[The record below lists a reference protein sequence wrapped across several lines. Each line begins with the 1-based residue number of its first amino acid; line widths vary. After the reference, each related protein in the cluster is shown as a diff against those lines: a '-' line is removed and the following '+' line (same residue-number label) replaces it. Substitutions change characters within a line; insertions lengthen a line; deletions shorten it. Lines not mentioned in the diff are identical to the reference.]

1 MVDCPD
7 RPCPV
12 CKGPM
17 AEQKESA
24 CSGRCRAAL
33 SRRKRAEA
41 QEERERQAVDR
52 ALADRDQRL
61 QRLVETLAREVG
73 FRVEDME

>member
-1 MVDCPD
+1 MVGYPD
-7 RPCPV
+7 HPCPV

-33 SRRKRAEA
+33 SRRMRAEA
-41 QEERERQAVDR
+41 QEERERRMQALLR
-52 ALADRDQRL
+52 
-61 QRLVETLAREVG
+61 ETLRLLKHEG
-73 FRVEDME
+73 EDSA